1 MERENKGKRY
11 QCQIQRHAVAIVPDK
26 PCHEIE
32 PEKVLACRAKTRDL
46 DGRVRADDAQQHEAD
61 REKDGYRKVER
72 IELRR
77 DGGSGL
83 FALPDDPENAEK
95 KQCLVPHRGHHRD
108 GQNVAQHVVDENV
121 KPDGNEQDRR
131 HAAGEEPAERA
142 AIAPAGE
149 NRAVDLI
156 EHGAFYPACPF
167 LG

>member
-11 QCQIQRHAVAIVPDK
+11 QCQIQRHAVAIVPDE
-26 PCHEIE
+26 PCDKVE
-32 PEKVLACRAKTRDL
+32 PEQILARRAEASNL
-46 DGRVRADDAQQHEAD
+46 NGCVRADDAQKDEAD
-61 REKDGYRKVER
+61 REKDRHRKIKR

-95 KQCLVPHRGHHRD
+95 KQRLVPHRGHHRD

-131 HAAGEEPAERA
+131 HPAGKQPPERA